1 MILNTKLS
9 HDAEYLG
16 DVQENRVG
24 IDKSN
29 IDFITTLLTSNL
41 YSKPLESFL
50 RETVANAYDSHVE
63 AGTNEHILILIQDI
77 NQYKT
82 YRISV
87 RDYGTGVS
95 PERFDKIY
103 KNIGSST
110 KRQSNDFIGMFGIG
124 RFSCLSCADV
134 AQITSYYNGKKY
146 SYVMYKN
153 GGGINI
159 DQLSVIEGDF
169 KNGLEVSIEK
179 YIYNHND
186 LINAI
191 RKLCLFDRLH
201 ISYKGNNSVI
211 SSKVADFNDRKV
223 THFNTFSRCSWLQ
236 DNNFFKVGNVIYD
249 YDKYWLNTRDGLI
262 IDLPMGSVDITPNRE
277 ALQFTDFTNN
287 NIKAR
292 IADVKQELQDIV
304 NSRINGNM
312 TLSKF
317 CDSFVFSSSYVV
329 TEKDEQI
336 SIDRDDVQ
344 VDFNLITLDGEKLP
358 EGYVKFLN
366 SAKYLGIDKAFIHKF
381 INNSYKNKRAF
392 TRALSPTFKHLLLD
406 KVDLI
411 DKVDKVTKQ
420 VTSKYI
426 TENATK
432 TAVIL
437 VYGGLDSFKNSIE
450 DYVAKDLDKSDNVNV
465 RECIDFTFRRIPI
478 KVMSNDS
485 VPYSYVEA
493 YKAEQRD
500 KRNKSKK
507 VNTGEVPMRKYH
519 TYGYSIKRLSDLPN
533 KGLVVYSTH
542 TQDDYTLKQ
551 ISDLVPCT
559 SGLACVITVKSE
571 YIKLLEGNKR
581 FMTVENFMFLRNSI
595 LSKIVTALIIRRNF
609 YEVSSKYDINLTE
622 MPIYREFV
630 KKYKEQIQCLGY
642 WSSSETKTS
651 IFRYY
656 ESRNWVN
663 QCDIAYFSLTE
674 KEAESY
680 KGWKDLEEHKYDIVR
695 QIAYKKYGRLPKIGL
710 TPSIAPKLT

>member
-1 MILNTKLS
+1 MIINTELS

-29 IDFITTLLTSNL
+29 LDFITTLLTSNL
-41 YSKPLESFL
+41 YSRPLESFF

-63 AGTNEHILILIQDI
+63 AGTNEHILMLIQDT

-82 YRISV
+82 YRISI

-134 AQITSYYNGKKY
+134 AHITSYYNGKKY

-159 DQLSVIEGDF
+159 DQLSVTEGDF

-179 YIYNHND
+179 EIYSDND
-186 LINAI
+186 LIRAI
-191 RKLCLFDRLH
+191 RGLCLFDRLH
-201 ISYKGNNSVI
+201 ISYKGNNSNI
-211 SSKVADFNDRKV
+211 SYNVTKFNDRKI
-223 THFNTFSRCSWLQ
+223 THFNTFSRCSWLPGI
-236 DNNFFKVGNVIYD
+236 NFFKVGNVIYSYEKD
-249 YDKYWLNTRDGLI
+249 WLRTNNGLI
-262 IDLPMGSVDITPNRE
+262 IDLPIGSVDITPNRE

-287 NIKAR
+287 TIKAR
-292 IADVKQELQDIV
+292 ITAVKQELQDIV
-304 NSRINGNM
+304 NSHIKGNM
-312 TLSKF
+312 TLSEF
-317 CDSFVFSSSYVV
+317 CSSFIFSSYYII

-336 SIDRDDVQ
+336 AIDKEDVQ
-344 VDFNLITLDGEKLP
+344 VDFSLITLDGEKLP

-366 SAKYLGIDKAFIHKF
+366 SAKYLGIDKVFIHKA
-381 INNSYKNKRAF
+381 INKGYFNRRIFNQNF
-392 TRALSPTFKHLLLD
+392 QDLLLD
-406 KVDLI
+406 RFNLI
-411 DKVDKVTKQ
+411 DKADKVTKQ
-420 VTSKYI
+420 VTSQYTIENI
-426 TENATK
+426 TKASI
-432 TAVIL
+432 IL
-437 VYGGLDSFKNSIE
+437 TYGGLDSFKDYIE
-450 DYVAKDLDKSDNVNV
+450 NYVTSDLDKSDNVNV
-465 RECIDFTFRRIPI
+465 RECIDFTFKHIPI

-493 YKAEQRD
+493 YKAEQRS
-500 KRNKSKK
+500 KRKK
-507 VNTGEVPMRKYH
+507 VDTSEVPVR
-519 TYGYSIKRLSDLPN
+519 TYYSGGYTIKHLSNLPS

-551 ISDLVPCT
+551 ITNLVPYT

-571 YIKLLEGNKR
+571 YIKLFEGNKR

-595 LSKIVTALIIRRNF
+595 LSKIVTALVIKRNF
-609 YEVSSKYDINLTE
+609 YEISSKYNISFAE
-622 MPIYREFV
+622 MPIYREFA
-630 KKYKEQIQCLGY
+630 KKYKQQIKCLDY
-642 WSSSETKTS
+642 WSYSETKTS
-651 IFRYY
+651 ICKYY
-656 ESRNWVN
+656 EDKGWVN

-674 KEAESY
+674 NEAESY
-680 KGWKDLEEHKYDIVR
+680 KGWEDLEKHKYDIVR
-695 QIAYKKYGRLPKIGL
+695 RIAYKKYGRLPKIGL
-710 TPSIAPKLT
+710 TPSIVLN

>member
-1 MILNTKLS
+1 MILNTELS

-29 IDFITTLLTSNL
+29 LDFITTLLTSNL
-41 YSKPLESFL
+41 YSEPLESFF

-63 AGTNEHILILIQDI
+63 AGTNEHILILIQDT

-82 YRISV
+82 YRISI

-103 KNIGSST
+103 KSIGSST

-134 AQITSYYNGKKY
+134 AHITSYYNGKKY

-159 DQLSVIEGDF
+159 DQLSVTEGDF

-179 YIYNHND
+179 YIYSVSD
-186 LINAI
+186 LVRAI
-191 RKLCLFDRLH
+191 RGLCLFDRLH
-201 ISYKGNNSVI
+201 ISYKGNDSTI
-211 SSKVADFNDRKV
+211 SRRVADFNDRKI

-236 DNNFFKVGNVIYD
+236 GSNFFKVGNVIYD
-249 YDKYWLNTRDGLI
+249 CDKAWLGTHDGLV
-262 IDLPMGSVDITPNRE
+262 IDLPIGSVDITPNRE

-292 IADVKQELQDIV
+292 IAAVKQELQDIV
-304 NSRINGNM
+304 HSCINGNM

-317 CDSFVFSSSYVV
+317 CDSLVFPRSYVV
-329 TEKDEQI
+329 TEKDERI
-336 SIDRDDVQ
+336 SIDREDVQ
-344 VDFNLITLDGEKLP
+344 VDFSLITLDGEKLP

-366 SAKYLGIDKAFIHKF
+366 SAKHIVIGRTFIHKV
-381 INNSYKNKRAF
+381 INKSSWDRRVLYRAF
-392 TRALSPTFKHLLLD
+392 KDLLLD
-406 KVDLI
+406 KFDLM
-411 DKVDKVTKQ
+411 DKADKVTKQ
-420 VTSKYI
+420 VTSQYTIENI
-426 TENATK
+426 TK
-432 TAVIL
+432 PTAIL
-437 VYGGLDSFKNSIE
+437 GYGGLDSLKNFLE
-450 DYVAKDLDKSDNVNV
+450 DYVTTVLDKSDNVNV

-485 VPYSYVEA
+485 VPHSYVEA
-493 YKAEQRD
+493 YKAEQRN
-500 KRNKSKK
+500 KRKN
-507 VNTGEVPMRKYH
+507 VDTGEVSMRTYH
-519 TYGYSIKRLSDLPN
+519 SDGYTIGHLRSLPGN
-533 KGLVVYSTH
+533 GLVVYSTH
-542 TQDDYTLKQ
+542 TRDDYTLKQ
-551 ISDLVPCT
+551 ISDFVPYT

-571 YIKLLEGNKR
+571 HIKLLEGNKR

-595 LSKIVTALIIRRNF
+595 LSKIVTALIIQRNF
-609 YEVSSKYDINLTE
+609 YEVSSKCGIGPTE

-630 KKYKEQIQCLGY
+630 KKYKEQIQCLDY
-642 WSSSETKTS
+642 WRHSETKAS
-651 IFRYY
+651 ICGHY
-656 ESRNWVN
+656 ENKGWVN

-674 KEAESY
+674 KEAKSY

-695 QIAYKKYGRLPKIGL
+695 RIAYKKYGRLPRIGL
-710 TPSIAPKLT
+710 TPSMAHRLT

>member
-1 MILNTKLS
+1 MILNTELS

-29 IDFITTLLTSNL
+29 LDFITTILTSNL
-41 YSKPLESFL
+41 YSKPLESFF

-63 AGTNEHILILIQDI
+63 AGTNEHILILIQDT

-82 YRISV
+82 YRISI

-134 AQITSYYNGKKY
+134 AHITSYYNGKKY

-159 DQLSVIEGDF
+159 DQLSVTEGDF

-179 YIYNHND
+179 YIYNNND
-186 LINAI
+186 LVKAI
-191 RKLCLFDRLH
+191 RGLCLFDRLH
-201 ISYKGNNSVI
+201 ISYNGNNSTI
-211 SSKVADFNDRKV
+211 SSKVADFNDRKI
-223 THFNTFSRCSWLQ
+223 THFNTFSRCSLLQ
-236 DNNFFKVGNVIYD
+236 GSNFFKVGNVIYD
-249 YDKYWLNTRDGLI
+249 CDKDWLNTHDSLI
-262 IDLPMGSVDITPNRE
+262 IDLPIGSVDITPNRE

-292 IADVKQELQDIV
+292 IAAVKQELQDIV
-304 NSRINGNM
+304 NSHINGNM

-317 CDSFVFSSSYVV
+317 CGSFVFPSSYVIV
-329 TEKDEQI
+329 EKDEQI

-344 VDFNLITLDGEKLP
+344 VDFSPITLDGEKLP

-366 SAKYLGIDKAFIHKF
+366 SAKYLGIDKAFIHKV
-381 INNSYKNKRAF
+381 INNSYRNKRAF
-392 TRALSPTFKHLLLD
+392 YQTFKDLILD
-406 KVDLI
+406 RFDLI
-411 DKVDKVTKQ
+411 DKADKVTKQ
-420 VTSKYI
+420 VTSQYTIENI
-426 TENATK
+426 TNT
-432 TAVIL
+432 TVIL

-450 DYVAKDLDKSDNVNV
+450 DYVTGDLDKSDNVNV

-493 YKAEQRD
+493 YKAEQRN
-500 KRNKSKK
+500 KRKK
-507 VNTGEVPMRKYH
+507 VDTGEIPMRAYH
-519 TYGYSIKRLSDLPN
+519 TYGYNIEHLSDLPN
-533 KGLVVYSTH
+533 KGLVIYSNH
-542 TQDDYTLKQ
+542 TQDDSTLKH
-551 ISDLVPCT
+551 ISDLVSHT
-559 SGLACVITVKSE
+559 SGLARVITVKSE

-581 FMTVENFMFLRNSI
+581 FMTVENFMFLRNSM
-595 LSKIVTALIIRRNF
+595 LSKIVTARVIKRNF
-609 YEVSSKYDINLTE
+609 YEVSEKYNISLIE
-622 MPIYREFV
+622 MPIYREFA
-630 KKYKEQIQCLGY
+630 KKYKEQIECLNYWGY
-642 WSSSETKTS
+642 SETKTS

-656 ESRNWVN
+656 ESKGWVN

-674 KEAESY
+674 KEAKSY
-680 KGWKDLEEHKYDIVR
+680 KGWMDLEKHRYDIVR
-695 QIAYKKYGRLPKIGL
+695 RIAYKKYGRLPRIGL

>member
-1 MILNTKLS
+1 MILNTELS

-29 IDFITTLLTSNL
+29 LDFITTLLTSNL
-41 YSKPLESFL
+41 YSKPLESFF

-63 AGTNEHILILIQDI
+63 AGTNEHILILIQDT

-82 YRISV
+82 YRISI

-134 AQITSYYNGKKY
+134 AHITSYYNGKKY

-159 DQLSVIEGDF
+159 DQLSVTEGDF

-179 YIYNHND
+179 YIYNNND
-186 LINAI
+186 LVKAI
-191 RKLCLFDRLH
+191 RGLCLFDRLH
-201 ISYKGNNSVI
+201 ISYNGNNSTI
-211 SSKVADFNDRKV
+211 SSKVADFNDRKI
-223 THFNTFSRCSWLQ
+223 THFNTFSRCSLLQ
-236 DNNFFKVGNVIYD
+236 GSNFFKVGNVIYD
-249 YDKYWLNTRDGLI
+249 CDKDWLNTNDSLI
-262 IDLPMGSVDITPNRE
+262 IDLPIGSVDITPNRE

-292 IADVKQELQDIV
+292 IAAVKQELQDIV
-304 NSRINGNM
+304 NSHINGNM

-317 CDSFVFSSSYVV
+317 CGSFVFPSSYVIV
-329 TEKDEQI
+329 EKDEQI

-344 VDFNLITLDGEKLP
+344 VDFSPITLDGEKLP

-366 SAKYLGIDKAFIHKF
+366 SAKYLGIDKTFIHKV
-381 INNSYKNKRAF
+381 INNSYRNKRAF
-392 TRALSPTFKHLLLD
+392 YQTFKDLILD
-406 KVDLI
+406 RFDLI
-411 DKVDKVTKQ
+411 DKADKVTKQ
-420 VTSKYI
+420 VTSQYTIENI
-426 TENATK
+426 TNT
-432 TAVIL
+432 TVIL

-450 DYVAKDLDKSDNVNV
+450 DYVTGDLDKSDNVNV

-493 YKAEQRD
+493 YKAEQRN
-500 KRNKSKK
+500 KRKK
-507 VNTGEVPMRKYH
+507 VDTGEIPMRAYH
-519 TYGYSIKRLSDLPN
+519 TYGYNIEHLSDLPN
-533 KGLVVYSTH
+533 KGLVIYSNH
-542 TQDDYTLKQ
+542 TQDDSTLKH
-551 ISDLVPCT
+551 ISNLVSHT
-559 SGLACVITVKSE
+559 SGLARVITVKSE

-581 FMTVENFMFLRNSI
+581 FMTVENFMFLRNSM
-595 LSKIVTALIIRRNF
+595 LSKIVTALVIKRNF
-609 YEVSSKYDINLTE
+609 YEISEKYNISFTE
-622 MPIYREFV
+622 MPIYREFA
-630 KKYKEQIQCLGY
+630 KKYKEQIECLNHWGY
-642 WSSSETKTS
+642 SETKTS

-656 ESRNWVN
+656 ESKGWVN

-674 KEAESY
+674 KEAKSY
-680 KGWKDLEEHKYDIVR
+680 KGWMDLEEHRYDIVR
-695 QIAYKKYGRLPKIGL
+695 QIAYKKYGRLPRIGL

>member
-1 MILNTKLS
+1 MILNTELS

-29 IDFITTLLTSNL
+29 LGFITTLLTSNL
-41 YSKPLESFL
+41 YSKPLESFF

-63 AGTNEHILILIQDI
+63 AGTNEHILILIQDT

-82 YRISV
+82 YRISI

-134 AQITSYYNGKKY
+134 AHITSYYNGKKY

-159 DQLSVIEGDF
+159 DQLSVTEGDF

-179 YIYNHND
+179 SIYNNND
-186 LINAI
+186 LVKAI
-191 RKLCLFDRLH
+191 RGLCLFDRLH
-201 ISYKGNNSVI
+201 ISYKGNNSTI
-211 SSKVADFNDRKV
+211 SSKVADFNNRKI
-223 THFNTFSRCSWLQ
+223 THFNTFSRCSLIQ
-236 DNNFFKVGNVIYD
+236 GSNFFKVGNIIYD
-249 YDKYWLNTRDGLI
+249 CDDSWLNTYDSLI
-262 IDLPMGSVDITPNRE
+262 IDLPIGSVDITPNRE

-292 IADVKQELQDIV
+292 IAVVKQELQDII

-317 CDSFVFSSSYVV
+317 CDSFIFPSSYIV

-336 SIDRDDVQ
+336 SIDKKDVQ
-344 VDFNLITLDGEKLP
+344 VDFSLITLDGEKLP

-366 SAKYLGIDKAFIHKF
+366 FAKYLGIDETIIHKV
-381 INNSYKNKRAF
+381 IDNSYRNTRAF
-392 TRALSPTFKHLLLD
+392 HQTFKDLILGRF
-406 KVDLI
+406 DLI
-411 DKVDKVTKQ
+411 DKADKVTKQ
-420 VTSKYI
+420 VTSQYTIENI
-426 TENATK
+426 TNT
-432 TAVIL
+432 TVIL

-450 DYVAKDLDKSDNVNV
+450 NYVTKHLDKSDNVNV

-478 KVMSNDS
+478 KIMSNDS
-485 VPYSYVEA
+485 IPYSYVEA
-493 YKAEQRD
+493 YKAEQRK
-500 KRNKSKK
+500 KRKK
-507 VNTGEVPMRKYH
+507 VDIGKVPMRTYH
-519 TYGYSIKRLSDLPN
+519 RCGYTIEYLSDLPS
-533 KGLVVYSTH
+533 KGLVIYSTH
-542 TQDDYTLKQ
+542 TQDGSTLKH
-551 ISDLVPCT
+551 ISDLVYCT
-559 SGLACVITVKSE
+559 SGLARVITVKSE
-571 YIKLLEGNKR
+571 YIKLLEGKKR

-595 LSKIVTALIIRRNF
+595 LSKIVTALIIKRNF
-609 YEVSSKYDINLTE
+609 YEISSKYNITLIGT
-622 MPIYREFV
+622 PIYMEFT
-630 KKYKEQIQCLGY
+630 KKYKEQIECLTR
-642 WSSSETKTS
+642 WNSSETRTS

-656 ESRNWVN
+656 ESKGWVN

-674 KEAESY
+674 KEAKSY
-680 KGWKDLEEHKYDIVR
+680 KGWMDLEEHRYDIVR
-695 QIAYKKYGRLPKIGL
+695 QIAYKKYGRLPRVGL
-710 TPSIAPKLT
+710 TPSMALKLI

>member
-1 MILNTKLS
+1 MILNTELS

-29 IDFITTLLTSNL
+29 LDFITTLLTSNL
-41 YSKPLESFL
+41 YSKPLESFF

-63 AGTNEHILILIQDI
+63 AGTNEHILILIQDT

-82 YRISV
+82 YRISI

-134 AQITSYYNGKKY
+134 AHITSYYNGKKY

-159 DQLSVIEGDF
+159 DQLSVTEGDF

-179 YIYNHND
+179 YIYNTND
-186 LINAI
+186 LVKAI
-191 RKLCLFDRLH
+191 RGLCLFDRLH
-201 ISYKGNNSVI
+201 ISYKGNNSTI
-211 SSKVADFNDRKV
+211 SSKVADFNDRKI
-223 THFNTFSRCSWLQ
+223 THFNTFSRCSLLQ
-236 DNNFFKVGNVIYD
+236 GSNFFKVGNVIYD
-249 YDKYWLNTRDGLI
+249 CDKDWLNTHDSLI
-262 IDLPMGSVDITPNRE
+262 IDLPIGSVDITPNRE

-292 IADVKQELQDIV
+292 IAAVKQELQDIV
-304 NSRINGNM
+304 NSRINDNM

-317 CDSFVFSSSYVV
+317 CSSFVFPSSYVIV
-329 TEKDEQI
+329 EKDEQI

-344 VDFNLITLDGEKLP
+344 VDFSPITLDGEKLP

-366 SAKYLGIDKAFIHKF
+366 SAKYLGIDKAFIHKV
-381 INNSYKNKRAF
+381 INNSYRNKRAF
-392 TRALSPTFKHLLLD
+392 YQTFKDLILGRF
-406 KVDLI
+406 DLI
-411 DKVDKVTKQ
+411 DKADKVTKQ
-420 VTSKYI
+420 VTSQYTIENI
-426 TENATK
+426 TNT
-432 TAVIL
+432 TVIL

-450 DYVAKDLDKSDNVNV
+450 YYVTGDLDKSDNVNV

-493 YKAEQRD
+493 YKAEQRN
-500 KRNKSKK
+500 KRKK
-507 VNTGEVPMRKYH
+507 VDTGEVPMRVYH
-519 TYGYSIKRLSDLPN
+519 TYGYNIEHLSDLPN

-542 TQDDYTLKQ
+542 TQDDSTLEH
-551 ISDLVPCT
+551 ISDLVSHT
-559 SGLACVITVKSE
+559 SGLARVITVKSE
-571 YIKLLEGNKR
+571 YTKLLEGNKR
-581 FMTVENFMFLRNSI
+581 FMTVENFMFLRNSM
-595 LSKIVTALIIRRNF
+595 LSKIVTARVIKRNF
-609 YEVSSKYDINLTE
+609 YEISSKYNISFIE
-622 MPIYREFV
+622 MPIYREFA
-630 KKYKEQIQCLGY
+630 KKYKEQIECLNHWGY
-642 WSSSETKTS
+642 SETKTS

-656 ESRNWVN
+656 ESKGWVN

-674 KEAESY
+674 KEAKSY
-680 KGWKDLEEHKYDIVR
+680 KGWMDLEEHRYDIVR
-695 QIAYKKYGRLPKIGL
+695 QIAYKKYGRLPRIGL

>member
-1 MILNTKLS
+1 MILNTELS

-29 IDFITTLLTSNL
+29 LDFITTLLTSNL
-41 YSKPLESFL
+41 YSKPLESFF

-63 AGTNEHILILIQDI
+63 AGTNEHILILIQDT

-82 YRISV
+82 YRISI

-134 AQITSYYNGKKY
+134 AHITSYYNGKKY

-159 DQLSVIEGDF
+159 DQLSVTEGDF

-179 YIYNHND
+179 YIYNNND
-186 LINAI
+186 LVKAI
-191 RKLCLFDRLH
+191 RGLCLFDRLH
-201 ISYKGNNSVI
+201 ISYNGNNSTI
-211 SSKVADFNDRKV
+211 SSKVADFNDRKI
-223 THFNTFSRCSWLQ
+223 THFNTFSRCSLLQ
-236 DNNFFKVGNVIYD
+236 GSNFFKVGNVIYD
-249 YDKYWLNTRDGLI
+249 CDKDWLNTQDSLI
-262 IDLPMGSVDITPNRE
+262 IDLPIGSVDITPNRE

-292 IADVKQELQDIV
+292 IAAVKQELQDIV
-304 NSRINGNM
+304 NSHINGNM

-317 CDSFVFSSSYVV
+317 CSSFVFPSSYVIV
-329 TEKDEQI
+329 EKDEQI

-344 VDFNLITLDGEKLP
+344 VDFSPITLDGEKLP

-366 SAKYLGIDKAFIHKF
+366 SSKYLGIDKTFIHKV
-381 INNSYKNKRAF
+381 INNSYRNKRAF
-392 TRALSPTFKHLLLD
+392 YPIFKDLILD
-406 KVDLI
+406 RFDLI
-411 DKVDKVTKQ
+411 DKADKVTKQ
-420 VTSKYI
+420 VTSQYTIENI
-426 TENATK
+426 TNT
-432 TAVIL
+432 TVIL

-450 DYVAKDLDKSDNVNV
+450 DYVTGDLDKSDNVNV

-485 VPYSYVEA
+485 VPHSYVEA
-493 YKAEQRD
+493 YKAEQRN
-500 KRNKSKK
+500 KRKK
-507 VNTGEVPMRKYH
+507 VDTGEVPMRAYH
-519 TYGYSIKRLSDLPN
+519 TYGYNIEHLSDLPN
-533 KGLVVYSTH
+533 KGLVIYSTH
-542 TQDDYTLKQ
+542 TQDDSTLKH
-551 ISDLVPCT
+551 ISDLVSHT
-559 SGLACVITVKSE
+559 SGLARVITVKSE
-571 YIKLLEGNKR
+571 YTKLLEGNKR
-581 FMTVENFMFLRNSI
+581 FMTVENFMFLRNSM
-595 LSKIVTALIIRRNF
+595 LSKIVTARVIRRNF
-609 YEVSSKYDINLTE
+609 YEISSKYNISFIE
-622 MPIYREFV
+622 MPIYREFA
-630 KKYKEQIQCLGY
+630 KKYKEQIECLNHWGY
-642 WSSSETKTS
+642 NETKTS

-656 ESRNWVN
+656 ESKGWVN

-674 KEAESY
+674 KEAKSY
-680 KGWKDLEEHKYDIVR
+680 KGWMDLEEYRYDIVR
-695 QIAYKKYGRLPKIGL
+695 QIAYKRYGRLPRIGL

>member
-1 MILNTKLS
+1 MILNTELS

-29 IDFITTLLTSNL
+29 LDFITTLLTSNL
-41 YSKPLESFL
+41 YSKPLESFF

-63 AGTNEHILILIQDI
+63 AGTNEHILILIQDT

-82 YRISV
+82 YRISI

-134 AQITSYYNGKKY
+134 AHITSYYNGKKY

-159 DQLSVIEGDF
+159 DQLSVTEGDF

-179 YIYNHND
+179 YIYNNND
-186 LINAI
+186 LVKAI
-191 RKLCLFDRLH
+191 RGLCLFDRLH
-201 ISYKGNNSVI
+201 ISYNGNNSTI
-211 SSKVADFNDRKV
+211 SSKVADFNDRKI
-223 THFNTFSRCSWLQ
+223 THFNTFSRCSLLQ
-236 DNNFFKVGNVIYD
+236 GSNFFKVGNVIYD
-249 YDKYWLNTRDGLI
+249 CDKDWLNTNDSLI
-262 IDLPMGSVDITPNRE
+262 IDLPIGSVDITPNRE

-292 IADVKQELQDIV
+292 IAAVKQELQDIV
-304 NSRINGNM
+304 NSHINGNM

-317 CDSFVFSSSYVV
+317 CGSFVFPSSYVIV
-329 TEKDEQI
+329 EKDEQI

-344 VDFNLITLDGEKLP
+344 VDFSPITLDGEKLP

-366 SAKYLGIDKAFIHKF
+366 SAKYLGIDKAFIHKV
-381 INNSYKNKRAF
+381 INNSYRNKRAF
-392 TRALSPTFKHLLLD
+392 YQTFKDLILGRF
-406 KVDLI
+406 DLI
-411 DKVDKVTKQ
+411 DKADKVTKQ
-420 VTSKYI
+420 VTSQYTIENI
-426 TENATK
+426 TNT
-432 TAVIL
+432 TVIL

-450 DYVAKDLDKSDNVNV
+450 YYVTGDLDKSDNVNV

-493 YKAEQRD
+493 YKAEQRN
-500 KRNKSKK
+500 KRKK
-507 VNTGEVPMRKYH
+507 VDTGEIPMRAYH
-519 TYGYSIKRLSDLPN
+519 TYGYNIEHLSDLPN
-533 KGLVVYSTH
+533 KGLVIYSTH
-542 TQDDYTLKQ
+542 TQDDSTLKH
-551 ISDLVPCT
+551 ISDLVSHT
-559 SGLACVITVKSE
+559 SGLARVITVKSE
-571 YIKLLEGNKR
+571 YTKLLEGNKR
-581 FMTVENFMFLRNSI
+581 FMTVENFMFLRNSM
-595 LSKIVTALIIRRNF
+595 LSKIVTALVIKRNF
-609 YEVSSKYDINLTE
+609 YEISEKYNISFIE
-622 MPIYREFV
+622 MPIYREFA
-630 KKYKEQIQCLGY
+630 KKYKEQIECLNHWGY
-642 WSSSETKTS
+642 SETKTS

-656 ESRNWVN
+656 ESKGWVN

-674 KEAESY
+674 KEAKSY
-680 KGWKDLEEHKYDIVR
+680 KGWMNLEEHRYDIVR
-695 QIAYKKYGRLPKIGL
+695 QIAYKKYGRLPRIGL